1 MNFVARVEENLRDL
15 GTEARRKHPGVK
27 EASER
32 AILTLRS
39 CQTKYVAAVRRA
51 TSDATQVHPTTALF
65 RSQDVLR
72 PFLLAANY
80 PDASARI
87 LSIALGGIE
96 LLLEGDAIC
105 EGDEKNIVRVLGIQA
120 GICCV
125 SLGRDEMASMGHQG
139 GIAGG
144 VGAGVGAAGSAA
156 AGAVGAV
163 IGTGWGMFG
172 GGGGSGNKHS
182 DGHSIGGGSGAADDL
197 AGLAGGSH
205 STHSARTVRED
216 EDVAR
221 RILKILVTITMSP
234 ALGMTEE
241 VLAQCLTVCLMLLS
255 CGNAECAS
263 TDAAVDAILGNIN
276 SAAGGNRVRAGSR
289 SGQTDISQGTAVSS
303 SSLSMDAKTPACRT
317 RRAACSTL
325 KKVIL
330 ILYERTSKV
339 LLVNQGSEVV
349 TSDNR
354 PPGTDGNIDLAVSP
368 AANRS
373 PQQPKECSDPKIV
386 HSLAVGAFLDLCA
399 LASPSSDFDRKYQSN
414 ASANAGSTAGG
425 ASKWSCLKDTSGPL
439 ASALESGG
447 ASMGHRHGRV
457 HAPSRATCMW
467 ILDSVMKERSD
478 LFQPAKLNDEETT
491 EDKILDD
498 FPSLLQKKACPVI
511 SATLLG
517 LCSDRIHLSR
527 SDQLDAAPSSNSAK
541 GRKEDAKAIVASS
554 IPAPTDLAILMAS
567 TTLARTVI
575 FQYGSAEDSSGEIHT
590 LVTSLVRFVVAATES
605 IRDTEGFEDGY
616 TYDRAEDDI
625 MSVSWASR
633 GNADLASGT
642 ISSGGAPPRPKRAQR
657 GQSLDSQ
664 MTSSGNDGNSWL
676 PNSRQVP
683 LPPTLLWGA
692 ALSLEVLHNL
702 LLSSWPVMKD
712 LLTSVSEAASDFA
725 VVGGSCT
732 DSIRGVVAAAAK
744 DSNRTALAKLLVRA
758 PCQEFSVRGKQLLSV
773 SFHFS
778 ALVSANMCVGQLFSH
793 SKRITCS
800 VSDLSFRS
808 SCFFHSV
815 VRPSMKR
822 ATSFP

>member
-172 GGGGSGNKHS
+172 GGGTGSGNKHT
-182 DGHSIGGGSGAADDL
+182 DGHSSGAADDL
-197 AGLAGGSH
+197 PGLAGGSH

-263 TDAAVDAILGNIN
+263 TDAAVDAIIGNIN

-289 SGQTDISQGTAVSS
+289 SGQTELGRVSQGTAVSS
-303 SSLSMDAKTPACRT
+303 SLSMDSKTPACRT

-325 KKVIL
+325 KKVIMT
-330 ILYERTSKV
+330 LYERTSKV
-339 LLVNQGSEVV
+339 LLRNEGSEVF

-354 PPGTDGNIDLAVSP
+354 PPGTDGGIDLAVSP

-373 PQQPKECSDPKIV
+373 PQQPKECSDPNIV

-414 ASANAGSTAGG
+414 SNANAGGTAGG

-447 ASMGHRHGRV
+447 ASMGHRQGRV

-467 ILDSVMKERSD
+467 ILDSVLKERSD
-478 LFQPAKLNDEETT
+478 LFQPAKFNDQETT
-491 EDKILDD
+491 VDKILDD
-498 FPSLLQKKACPVI
+498 FPSLLQKKACPII

-517 LCSDRIHLSR
+517 LCSDRVPLSR
-527 SDQLDAAPSSNSAK
+527 SDQLDAAALSTPAK
-541 GRKEDAKAIVASS
+541 GRKEDAKAVVASS
-554 IPAPTDLAILMAS
+554 IPAPKDLAILMAS

-575 FQYGSAEDSSGEIHT
+575 FQYGSAEDTSGEIHT

-616 TYDRAEDDI
+616 IYDRAEDDI
-625 MSVSWASR
+625 MSASWAAR
-633 GNADLASGT
+633 GNSDLASGT
-642 ISSGGAPPRPKRAQR
+642 NSSSVVPPRPKRAQR

-664 MTSSGNDGNSWL
+664 MTSSGNDGNAWL
-676 PNSRQVP
+676 PSSRQVP

-702 LLSSWPVMKD
+702 LLSSWPIMKD
-712 LLTSVSEAASDFA
+712 LLISISEASSDFA

-732 DSIRGVVAAAAK
+732 DSIRGVIAAAAK
-744 DSNRTALAKLLVRA
+744 DSNRTPLAKLLVRA

-778 ALVSANMCVGQLFSH
+778 A
-793 SKRITCS
+793 
-800 VSDLSFRS
+800 
-808 SCFFHSV
+808 
-815 VRPSMKR
+815 
-822 ATSFP
+822 

>member
-51 TSDATQVHPTTALF
+51 TSDASQIHPTTALF
-65 RSQDVLR
+65 QSQDVLR

-80 PDASARI
+80 PDASARV

-120 GICCV
+120 GICCD
-125 SLGRDEMASMGHQG
+125 SLGRDELASMGHQG
-139 GIAGG
+139 GSAGG

-172 GGGGSGNKHS
+172 GGGSGGSNKHS
-182 DGHSIGGGSGAADDL
+182 DVRSIGGGGGGGADDL
-197 AGLAGGSH
+197 AGLSSGGL
-205 STHSARTVRED
+205 STHSTRTVRED

-234 ALGMTEE
+234 ALGLTEE

-255 CGNAECAS
+255 CGNADFAS
-263 TDAAVDAILGNIN
+263 TDAAIDAIIGSIS
-276 SAAGGNRVRAGSR
+276 SAAVGSRARAGSR
-289 SGQTDISQGTAVSS
+289 SGQTELGRGISHGTAAS

-325 KKVIL
+325 KKVITT
-330 ILYERTSKV
+330 LYERTCNV
-339 LLVNQGSEVV
+339 LLHNKDGDAMTTE
-349 TSDNR
+349 NR
-354 PPGTDGNIDLAVSP
+354 PPGTDGAINLAVSP

-373 PQQPKECSDPKIV
+373 PLKPKECSDPKIV

-414 ASANAGSTAGG
+414 ASGNAGASGG

-439 ASALESGG
+439 TSALESGG
-447 ASMGHRHGRV
+447 ASMGHRQGRV

-467 ILDSVMKERSD
+467 ILDCVLKERSD
-478 LFQPAKLNDEETT
+478 LFKPAKSDDQEITAEKSL
-491 EDKILDD
+491 KD
-498 FPSLLQKKACPVI
+498 FPDLLQKKACPVI

-517 LCSDRIHLSR
+517 LCSDRVPLSR
-527 SDQLDAAPSSNSAK
+527 SDQLDAVPVSTPAK

-554 IPAPTDLAILMAS
+554 IPAPKDLAILMAS
-567 TTLARTVI
+567 TTIARTVI
-575 FQYGSAEDSSGEIHT
+575 LQYGSTEDSSGEIHT

-605 IRDTEGFEDGY
+605 IRDTEDFEDGY
-616 TYDRAEDDI
+616 IYDRAEDDV
-625 MSVSWASR
+625 MSPSWAAR
-633 GNADLASGT
+633 GDADLASGAT
-642 ISSGGAPPRPKRAQR
+642 SSGGAPPRPKRPQR
-657 GQSLDSQ
+657 GQSLDSH
-664 MTSSGNDGNSWL
+664 MTSSGSDGNSWL
-676 PNSRQVP
+676 SIGRKVP

-692 ALSLEVLHNL
+692 ALSLEALHNL
-702 LLSSWPVMKD
+702 LLTSWPVMKD
-712 LLTSVSEAASDFA
+712 LLTSICEAASDFT

-732 DSIRGVVAAAAK
+732 DSVRGIVAAAAK
-744 DSNRTALAKLLVRA
+744 DSSRTPLSKLLVRA
-758 PCQEFSVRGKQLLSV
+758 PCQDFSVRGKQLLSV
-773 SFHFS
+773 RFLFPS
-778 ALVSANMCVGQLFSH
+778 ACAAANFLVCHLMIFCLAHLPNLLAIALFY
-793 SKRITCS
+793 
-800 VSDLSFRS
+800 LS
-808 SCFFHSV
+808 
-815 VRPSMKR
+815 
-822 ATSFP
+822 

>member
-51 TSDATQVHPTTALF
+51 TSDASQVHPTTALF

-139 GIAGG
+139 GIASG

-172 GGGGSGNKHS
+172 GGGNKQS
-182 DGHSIGGGSGAADDL
+182 EGHSIGGGSGAADDL
-197 AGLAGGSH
+197 AGLSGGSH

-255 CGNAECAS
+255 CGIAECAS
-263 TDAAVDAILGNIN
+263 TDAAVDAVIGSIN
-276 SAAGGNRVRAGSR
+276 SGAGGNRVRAVSR
-289 SGQTDISQGTAVSS
+289 SGQTELGRGISQGTAVSS
-303 SSLSMDAKTPACRT
+303 SSLSMDTKTPACRT

-330 ILYERTSKV
+330 TLYERTSKV
-339 LLVNQGSEVV
+339 LLGNQGSEVV
-349 TSDNR
+349 TSVIR
-354 PPGTDGNIDLAVSP
+354 RSGTDGNIDLAVSP

-373 PQQPKECSDPKIV
+373 PQQPKECSDSKVV

-414 ASANAGSTAGG
+414 ASTNAGGTAGG

-447 ASMGHRHGRV
+447 ASMGHRQGRV

-467 ILDSVMKERSD
+467 ILDSVLKERSD
-478 LFQPAKLNDEETT
+478 LFQPTEINDQGTT
-491 EDKILDD
+491 VDNILDD

-517 LCSDRIHLSR
+517 LCSDRVPLSR
-527 SDQLDAAPSSNSAK
+527 SDQLDAAPLSTPAK
-541 GRKEDAKAIVASS
+541 GRKEDAKSIVASS
-554 IPAPTDLAILMAS
+554 IPAPKDLAILMAS
-567 TTLARTVI
+567 TTLARTVVN
-575 FQYGSAEDSSGEIHT
+575 QYGSVEDSSGEIHT

-616 TYDRAEDDI
+616 IYDRTEDGI
-625 MSVSWASR
+625 MSASWASR
-633 GNADLASGT
+633 GNADLASDT
-642 ISSGGAPPRPKRAQR
+642 STSSSSSGAPPRPKRSQR

-664 MTSSGNDGNSWL
+664 MTSGGNDGNSWL
-676 PNSRQVP
+676 PSSRQSP
-683 LPPTLLWGA
+683 LPATLLWGA

-712 LLTSVSEAASDFA
+712 LLTSVSEAASDLA
-725 VVGGSCT
+725 VVGGSCS

-744 DSNRTALAKLLVRA
+744 DSNKTPLAKLLVRA
-758 PCQEFSVRGKQLLSV
+758 PCQEFSLRGKQLLSV

-778 ALVSANMCVGQLFSH
+778 A
-793 SKRITCS
+793 
-800 VSDLSFRS
+800 
-808 SCFFHSV
+808 
-815 VRPSMKR
+815 
-822 ATSFP
+822 

>member
-39 CQTKYVAAVRRA
+39 CQSKYVAAVRRA

-120 GICCV
+120 GMCCV

-263 TDAAVDAILGNIN
+263 TDAAVDAIIGNIN
-276 SAAGGNRVRAGSR
+276 SASAGGSRVRAGSR
-289 SGQTDISQGTAVSS
+289 SGQTDLGISQGTAVSS
-303 SSLSMDAKTPACRT
+303 SSLDMDAKTPACRT

-330 ILYERTSKV
+330 TLYERTSRA
-339 LLVNQGSEVV
+339 LLVNQGSEKV

-414 ASANAGSTAGG
+414 ASTSAGGTAGG
-425 ASKWSCLKDTSGPL
+425 ASKWSCLKETSGPL
-439 ASALESGG
+439 AIALESGG
-447 ASMGHRHGRV
+447 ASMGHRQGRV

-467 ILDSVMKERSD
+467 ILDSVLKERSD
-478 LFQPAKLNDEETT
+478 LFQPAQSNDQQITVN
-491 EDKILDD
+491 KILDD

-517 LCSDRIHLSR
+517 LCSDRVPLSR
-527 SDQLDAAPSSNSAK
+527 SDQLDAAPLSNPAK

-554 IPAPTDLAILMAS
+554 IPAPKDLAILMAS
-567 TTLARTVI
+567 TTLARRVV
-575 FQYGSAEDSSGEIHT
+575 FQYGSGEDSSGEIHT

-616 TYDRAEDDI
+616 IHDRAEDDI
-625 MSVSWASR
+625 MSASWASR

-642 ISSGGAPPRPKRAQR
+642 ISSGGAPTRPKRAQR

-664 MTSSGNDGNSWL
+664 MTSSANDGNSWL
-676 PNSRQVP
+676 LSSRQVP
-683 LPPTLLWGA
+683 LPSTLLWGA

-712 LLTSVSEAASDFA
+712 LLTSISEAASDFA

-744 DSNRTALAKLLVRA
+744 DSNRTPLAKLLVRA

-773 SFHFS
+773 S
-778 ALVSANMCVGQLFSH
+778 SH
-793 SKRITCS
+793 SS
-800 VSDLSFRS
+800 
-808 SCFFHSV
+808 
-815 VRPSMKR
+815 
-822 ATSFP
+822 A